1 MITDHEKMLSEIF
14 SVSEELYKDIIT
26 LDVLSGIEID
36 KAKKEFSVDSK
47 REIDKLRKKHHIHT
61 EDGKIVMPK
70 FLGFIAKSKGY
81 YDSSRKS
88 YKYHKSSMDYVEAEL
103 AKLRFPRRSQYTEL
117 ADLIREDVIGE
128 APDNRHARQSILNKI
143 DEAKA
148 ELIRVREMST
158 LTKEEKRR
166 VVGEIIEARDNYMS
180 NLAPNVNTVKSLIR
194 IIEKKE
200 YLKYRHSLFN
210 MLFNSGNVNFYNMI
224 EASREQIKEI
234 EPSDD
239 GDIDIYGYKYRYK
252 T

>member
-1 MITDHEKMLSEIF
+1 
-14 SVSEELYKDIIT
+14 
-26 LDVLSGIEID
+26 
-36 KAKKEFSVDSK
+36 
-47 REIDKLRKKHHIHT
+47 
-61 EDGKIVMPK
+61 MPK
-70 FLGFIAKSKGY
+70 FLGFIAKAKGY
-81 YDSSRKS
+81 YDSSRKA

-166 VVGEIIEARDNYMS
+166 VVGEIIEERDNYMS

-210 MLFNSGNVNFYNMI
+210 MLFNSDNVNFYNMI